1 MPERPLS
8 PADLAGRL
16 ASYETLVDISRM
28 LLVSVTPDDLF
39 DRISSELNRLVPVD
53 ALTIYRVDEVNR
65 EIVPVHARDQ
75 WADEI
80 MAAPLRLG
88 EGLTGWVVEHR
99 EAANVTAAERDPRIT
114 VVPGTPSDES
124 EAIVCVP
131 LVVRDRPIGAL
142 NTYRLGAGAEFS
154 DAEFELVRQFA
165 DLAALALDN
174 TQNRIR
180 LLHEA
185 QTDWLTGLH
194 NHRVYHERL
203 HDELERAE
211 RYGRPLSLIVFDLD
225 DFKLLN
231 DVHGHQEGDLVLR
244 RVAAA
249 AREELRGSDLACR
262 VGGEE
267 FAIILPEAGK
277 RAARAAADRLCARVR
292 ALPGV
297 RTVTVSCG
305 VASFPADAA
314 SATDLVAGA
323 DAALYAAKAR
333 GKDRAA
339 SFTSAVLAR
348 RARQATRAGGVES
361 IAQLRLLTALA
372 AKLNRLND
380 VDRIA
385 NTVVDGLAGLVDY
398 DHAAVRLLDPD
409 GAGLE
414 PVALRGPALAVA
426 TQAAAAAAA
435 SGRTVNAGDALGDD
449 GEAESVLAVPLAYDR
464 HTIGVL
470 ELSRHGANRFSDL
483 AVRLAELLAAHAA
496 TALSNA
502 RLLAS
507 QRRATA
513 VAEALLGIATAASCE
528 PSSRAVAQRIV
539 QVVCELT
546 GAASASIVIETGAGR
561 RQRVLA
567 AHGQPAARSVGL
579 AAALACDRR
588 STGVAVIASGDL
600 PAVSAEAARRHR
612 HVAAASIHGGRLTV
626 VCDRFPQTT
635 LATIAAVAGQGGLA
649 LEHAELL
656 TRLRRADEA
665 APDLRRRGA

>member
-1 MPERPLS
+1 
-8 PADLAGRL
+8 
-16 ASYETLVDISRM
+16 M
-28 LLVSVTPDDLF
+28 LLVSVTLDDLF

-88 EGLTGWVVEHR
+88 EGLTGWVLEHH
-99 EAANVTAAERDPRIT
+99 EAANVTAAERDPRIA
-114 VVPGTPSDES
+114 VVPGTPADEP
-124 EAIVCVP
+124 EAILCVP
-131 LVVRDRPIGAL
+131 LVVRGRPIGAL
-142 NTYRLGAGAEFS
+142 NTYRLGVGAFFS
-154 DAEFELVRQFA
+154 DDEFELVRQFA

-203 HDELERAE
+203 RDELERAE
-211 RYGRPLSLIVFDLD
+211 RYGRPVSLIVFDLD

-249 AREELRGSDLACR
+249 AREELRTSDLACR

-305 VASFPADAA
+305 VASFPADART
-314 SATDLVAGA
+314 ATELVAGA

-348 RARQATRAGGVES
+348 RARQAARAGGVES

-385 NTVVDGLAGLVDY
+385 ETVLDDLAGLVDY
-398 DHAAVRLLDPD
+398 DHAAVRLLGAE

-414 PVALRGPALAVA
+414 PVALRGPAPVA
-426 TQAAAAAAA
+426 ATRSADTAAA
-435 SGRTVNAGDALGDD
+435 SGRTVNAED
-449 GEAESVLAVPLAYDR
+449 ESVLAVPLAYDR
-464 HTIGVL
+464 RTIGVL
-470 ELSRHGANRFSDL
+470 ELSRCGTDRFSDL
-483 AVRLAELLAAHAA
+483 SVRLTELLAAHVA

-502 RLLAS
+502 RLMAA

-513 VAEALLGIATAASCE
+513 VAEALLGIATAASSE
-528 PSSRAVAQRIV
+528 ISPRAVGQQIV
-539 QVVCELT
+539 RVVCELT
-546 GAASASIVIETGAGR
+546 GAASASIVVETGSGR

-567 AHGQPAARSVGL
+567 AHGHAAARSVGL
-579 AAALACDRR
+579 AAALSCERR
-588 STGVAVIASGDL
+588 STGIAVVRSDDL
-600 PAVSAEAARRHR
+600 PAVSAEAVRRYG
-612 HVAAASIHGGRLTV
+612 HVATAPIHGGRLAV
-626 VCDRFPQTT
+626 VCDHFPPAT

-656 TRLRRADEA
+656 ARLRDAGEA
-665 APDLRRRGA
+665 SDQRRRGA

>member
-28 LLVSVTPDDLF
+28 LLVSVTPDELF
-39 DRISSELNRLVPVD
+39 DRISTELNRLVPVD
-53 ALTIYRVDEVNR
+53 ALTIYRVDEVDR

-99 EAANVTAAERDPRIT
+99 AGRERDRRRDAIPASPSSPARPR
-114 VVPGTPSDES
+114 DES

-142 NTYRLGAGAEFS
+142 NTYRLGVGAAFTAE
-154 DAEFELVRQFA
+154 EFELVRQFA

-211 RYGRPLSLIVFDLD
+211 RYGRPVSLIVFDLD

-249 AREELRGSDLACR
+249 AREELRASDLACR

-348 RARQATRAGGVES
+348 RARQAARAGGVES

-385 NTVVDGLAGLVDY
+385 DTVVDDLAGLVDY
-398 DHAAVRLLDPD
+398 DHAAVRLLEPD

-414 PVALRGPALAVA
+414 PVALRGPASAAA
-426 TQAAAAAAA
+426 TQRRRRRPPPAAA
-435 SGRTVNAGDALGDD
+435 R
-449 GEAESVLAVPLAYDR
+449 
-464 HTIGVL
+464 
-470 ELSRHGANRFSDL
+470 
-483 AVRLAELLAAHAA
+483 
-496 TALSNA
+496 
-502 RLLAS
+502 
-507 QRRATA
+507 
-513 VAEALLGIATAASCE
+513 
-528 PSSRAVAQRIV
+528 
-539 QVVCELT
+539 
-546 GAASASIVIETGAGR
+546 
-561 RQRVLA
+561 
-567 AHGQPAARSVGL
+567 
-579 AAALACDRR
+579 
-588 STGVAVIASGDL
+588 
-600 PAVSAEAARRHR
+600 
-612 HVAAASIHGGRLTV
+612 
-626 VCDRFPQTT
+626 
-635 LATIAAVAGQGGLA
+635 
-649 LEHAELL
+649 
-656 TRLRRADEA
+656 
-665 APDLRRRGA
+665 

>member
-1 MPERPLS
+1 MPQRPPS
-8 PADLAGRL
+8 PPDLAGRL

-28 LLVSVTPDDLF
+28 LLVSVTPDELF
-39 DRISSELNRLVPVD
+39 ERISSELNRLVPVD
-53 ALTIYRVDEVNR
+53 ALTIYRVDDVNR
-65 EIVPVHARDQ
+65 EIVPIHARDE

-124 EAIVCVP
+124 EAIVAVP

-142 NTYRLGAGAEFS
+142 NTYRLGAGAAFS
-154 DAEFELVRQFA
+154 AEEFELVRQFA
-165 DLAALALDN
+165 DLAALALEN

-203 HDELERAE
+203 RDELDRAE
-211 RYGRPLSLIVFDLD
+211 RYGRPLSLIAFDLD

-249 AREELRGSDLACR
+249 AREELRASDLACR

-267 FAIILPEAGK
+267 FAIILPETGK

-292 ALPGV
+292 ALPGA
-297 RTVTVSCG
+297 RTITVSCG
-305 VASFPADAA
+305 VASFPADAC
-314 SATDLVAGA
+314 SATELVAGA
-323 DAALYAAKAR
+323 DAALYAAKGR

-348 RARQATRAGGVES
+348 RARQAARAGGMES
-361 IAQLRLLTALA
+361 LAQLRLLTALA
-372 AKLNRLND
+372 VKLNRLND

-385 NTVVDGLAGLVDY
+385 DTVVDDLAGLVEY
-398 DHAAVRLLDPD
+398 DHAAVRLLDAEAAD
-409 GAGLE
+409 LE
-414 PVALRGPALAVA
+414 PAALRGPAAPAATLAA
-426 TQAAAAAAA
+426 STAAA
-435 SGRTVNAGDALGDD
+435 SGRTVNAGDAVGEG
-449 GEAESVLAVPLAYDR
+449 GEAESVLAVPLVYDR

-470 ELSRHGANRFSDL
+470 ELSRRGEHRFSDL
-483 AVRLAELLAAHAA
+483 SVRLAELLAAHAA

-513 VAEALLGIATAASCE
+513 VAEALLGIATAVSHETSA
-528 PSSRAVAQRIV
+528 RAVAQRIA
-539 QVVCELT
+539 QVTCELT
-546 GAASASIVIETGAGR
+546 GAASASVVVASGTGR

-579 AAALACDRR
+579 AAAFACDGA
-588 STGVAVIASGDL
+588 STGVTVLRSRDL
-600 PAVSAEAARRHR
+600 PAVSAEAVRRHG
-612 HVAAASIHGGRLTV
+612 HVATVPIHGGRLAV

-635 LATIAAVAGQGGLA
+635 ITTIAAVAGQGTLA

-656 TRLRRADEA
+656 SRVRSADEA
-665 APDLRRRGA
+665 EGLRRRRA

>member
-8 PADLAGRL
+8 PSDLAHRL
-16 ASYETLVDISRM
+16 ASYETLVDISHM

-39 DRISSELNRLVPVD
+39 QRISSELNRLVPVD

-88 EGLTGWVVEHR
+88 EGLTGWVVEHQ
-99 EAANVTAAERDPRIT
+99 EAANVTAAERDPRIA
-114 VVPGTPSDES
+114 VVPGTPSDEP
-124 EAIVCVP
+124 EAILCVP
-131 LVVRDRPIGAL
+131 LVVRGRPIGAL
-142 NTYRLGAGAEFS
+142 NTYRLGVGMAFS
-154 DAEFELVRQFA
+154 DEEFELVRRFA

-203 HDELERAE
+203 RDELERAE
-211 RYGRPLSLIVFDLD
+211 RYGRPVSLIVFDID

-305 VASFPADAA
+305 VASFPADARC
-314 SATDLVAGA
+314 ATDLLTGA

-339 SFTSAVLAR
+339 SYTSAVLAQR
-348 RARQATRAGGVES
+348 TRQAARAAGVES

-385 NTVVDGLAGLVDY
+385 DTVVDDLAGLVGY
-398 DHAAVRLLDPD
+398 DHAAVLLLDAE

-414 PVALRGPALAVA
+414 PVALRGPALA
-426 TQAAAAAAA
+426 AAAHAAATA
-435 SGRTVNAGDALGDD
+435 AATGRTVNAGDAVGDE
-449 GEAESVLAVPLAYDR
+449 GEDESVLAVPLAYDR
-464 HTIGVL
+464 RTIGVL
-470 ELSRHGANRFSDL
+470 ELSRRGANRFSDL
-483 AVRLAELLAAHAA
+483 SVRLAELLAAHAA
-496 TALSNA
+496 TALMNA
-502 RLLAS
+502 RLLAA

-513 VAEALLGIATAASCE
+513 VAEALLVIATAASCE
-528 PSSRAVAQRIV
+528 TSSRAVGQRIV
-539 QVVCELT
+539 EVVCELT
-546 GAASASIVIETGAGR
+546 GAAAASIVIETGTGR

-567 AHGQPAARSVGL
+567 AHGQAAARSVGL

-588 STGVAVIASGDL
+588 STGVTVLRSGDL

-612 HVAAASIHGGRLTV
+612 QVATTPIHGGRLAV
-626 VCDRFPQTT
+626 VCDHIPQTT
-635 LATIAAVAGQGGLA
+635 LDTIAAVAGQGGLA

-656 TRLRRADEA
+656 ARLRGADEA
-665 APDLRRRGA
+665 SDLRRRGA